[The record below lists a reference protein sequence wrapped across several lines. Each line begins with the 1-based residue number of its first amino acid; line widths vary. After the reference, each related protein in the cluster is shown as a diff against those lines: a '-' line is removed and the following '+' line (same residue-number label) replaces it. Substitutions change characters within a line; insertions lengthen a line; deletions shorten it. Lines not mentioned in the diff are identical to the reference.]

1 MKKRRIIIGI
11 VILLA
16 VLIVCTLPFPTRID
30 MKLQGVELYPNGT
43 LRSEG
48 EFSIQG
54 WKLNYLLRQ
63 DTVQV
68 KNLDFWYAGL
78 PDLWYLEA
86 TGVEPLSD
94 GWEWA
99 QWRAYLK
106 TIGDFGDTT
115 MFMNLQEQS
124 CVIKLENRTVI
135 VSASED
141 FDYGELL
148 AQVKA
153 LDSWVAKLWE

>member
-1 MKKRRIIIGI
+1 MKKRWIIIG
-11 VILLA
+11 VA
-16 VLIVCTLPFPTRID
+16 VLLVALLVCVLPFPTRVD
-30 MKLQGVELYPNGT
+30 MKMQAVELYPNGT

-48 EFSIQG
+48 ELSIQG

-63 DTVQV
+63 DTIQV

-86 TGVEPLSD
+86 TGVEPLPD

-99 QWRAYLK
+99 QWRTYLK
-106 TIGDFGDTT
+106 NVSDFGDMIVFLNT
-115 MFMNLQEQS
+115 QEQS
-124 CVIKLENRTVI
+124 CVIRLEDKTVI
-135 VSASED
+135 ASASED

-148 AQVKA
+148 AQVKY
-153 LDSWVAKLWE
+153 LEPSLWQ